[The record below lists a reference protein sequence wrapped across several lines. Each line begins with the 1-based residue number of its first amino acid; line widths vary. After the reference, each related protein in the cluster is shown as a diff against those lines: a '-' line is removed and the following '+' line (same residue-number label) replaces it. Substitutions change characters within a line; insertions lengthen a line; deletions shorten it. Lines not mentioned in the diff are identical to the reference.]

1 MLSGMD
7 DLVFKALNDGS
18 RRLLLDALFVED
30 GQSLGE
36 LSELLPQMTR
46 FGVMNHLSVLGEAG
60 LVTTHR
66 SGRRK
71 LHYLNP
77 VPIQMVHERWITK
90 YTQGKVRT
98 MTQIKSDLESAAIN
112 PTPDHI
118 YQVII
123 NVAPDVVWN
132 AIVDGDITEKYFY
145 GTRVESRW
153 EEGAGI
159 RYMHPDG
166 RVASEG
172 TILEIDPGRMVD
184 MTFQAL
190 WDDDMIAEGPA
201 REIWR
206 VEDFNGATKL
216 TIELYDTPA
225 DSKTYSD
232 FTSGF
237 PYIVSGM
244 KTYLET
250 GESLPSPY

>member
-1 MLSGMD
+1 VD
-7 DLVFKALNDGS
+7 DLVFKALNDPS

-30 GQSLGE
+30 GQSLGD
-36 LSELLPQMTR
+36 LSDLLPQMTR
-46 FGVMNHLSVLGEAG
+46 FGVMNHLSILEGAD
-60 LVTTHR
+60 LVTTHKA
-66 SGRRK
+66 GRRK

-77 VPIQMVHERWITK
+77 IPIQLVHERWITK
-90 YTQGKVRT
+90 YTDRKVRT
-98 MTQIKSDLESAAIN
+98 MTQIKSELESAASGS
-112 PTPDHI
+112 TPDHI

-123 NVAPDVVWN
+123 NVSPAIVWN
-132 AIVDGDITEKYFY
+132 AITDGDITEKYFY
-145 GTRVESRW
+145 GTRVESTW
-153 EEGAGI
+153 EEGAEIKYLHG
-159 RYMHPDG
+159 DG

-172 TILEIDPGRMVD
+172 VILAIDPGTMVE

-190 WDDDMIAEGPA
+190 WDEDLIAEGPA

-225 DSKTYSD
+225 GSKTYSD

-250 GESLPSPY
+250 GESLPTPR